1 MTGAI
6 FISDDLVI
14 QYLCH
19 SNSTIEFAATTGA
32 TVMHSKK
39 PQEGNLYSCQ
49 ILLEQN
55 KKFQKS
61 TMSISY
67 QIFYKKNPQKN
78 I

>member
-1 MTGAI
+1 
-6 FISDDLVI
+6 
-14 QYLCH
+14 
-19 SNSTIEFAATTGA
+19 
-32 TVMHSKK
+32 MHSKK

-78 I
+78 IWQAFEEHEYNSDAQKETI